1 MDTSELPHSGG
12 DTVTSSKEG
21 ETEVKMKW
29 PIKASIAMT
38 LVLFIS
44 ACATQEEVKVE
55 EATAEQTAEVAPA
68 EAEVTSS
75 TTTSPDTP
83 SDEQMATKAET
94 RATAQRDSEEKPDDE
109 AEPTKTAEKEQ
120 VKSPETSP
128 ESPEPESKDVAK
140 KTGISSPRTGKDLAE
155 IPAGTPLTSA
165 EVEHFVREYF
175 KGTPVMIHI
184 ARCESTFRH
193 TNPDGSVLRGDI
205 DPRDIG
211 AMQINL
217 RWHGEALQKGGYN
230 VAKLHDNLRYA
241 RKLHRNEGTTPW
253 NASKNS
259 CWQQQLAS
267 N

>member
-1 MDTSELPHSGG
+1 MKTSRSTTTL
-12 DTVTSSKEG
+12 T
-21 ETEVKMKW
+21 
-29 PIKASIAMT
+29 AMT

-55 EATAEQTAEVAPA
+55 EATAEREEQTAEVAPT

-83 SDEQMATKAET
+83 SDEQTATKAET
-94 RATAQRDSEEKPDDE
+94 RATAQRDPEEKQAEEKTE
-109 AEPTKTAEKEQ
+109 AAQTAEKEQ

-128 ESPEPESKDVAK
+128 ESPEPESKDVAN

-175 KGTPVMIHI
+175 RATPVMIHI

-205 DPRDIG
+205 DPRVQSPFMW
-211 AMQINL
+211 A
-217 RWHGEALQKGGYN
+217 WC
-230 VAKLHDNLRYA
+230 A
-241 RKLHRNEGTTPW
+241 RAPL
-253 NASKNS
+253 
-259 CWQQQLAS
+259 
-267 N
+267 